1 MFRRGKGIIMNRK
14 IYWGLTIILILGI
27 AAVFYQVIRN
37 QNETADPI
45 KIFVIKERSNES
57 KQEESTTNTENTEN
71 PLTQTPAE
79 IQNAEKPTTITTQDS
94 DITSTNKSEPIIGS
108 TSVEAEHVEVPSE
121 SPFGF
126 GPYPEVPQDFI
137 EKHGNPVWLR
147 PTDKLSTLLKRDL
160 ELIERVQI
168 KKWIDG
174 DRDFKGGVYEGGK
187 IYLNYPDP
195 FYVRYREVTF
205 PTGKHLRYISSALS
219 GQKLPISP
227 EEIIEGK
234 MPQGVTLIDM
244 DSPDVGIDPFE
255 YLGL

>member
-1 MFRRGKGIIMNRK
+1 MNRR
-14 IYWGLTIILILGI
+14 IYWGLTIFLIIVIG
-27 AAVFYQVIRN
+27 AVLYQVN
-37 QNETADPI
+37 LTQKETADPI

-57 KQEESTTNTENTEN
+57 KHEESTTNTEKTEN
-71 PLTQTPAE
+71 PLTQTPVE

-94 DITSTNKSEPIIGS
+94 DITPQNKSEPFEVS
-108 TSVEAEHVEVPSE
+108 TIVEAEHVEVPTE

-147 PTDKLSTLLKRDL
+147 PTDKRSTSLTRDI

-174 DRDFKGGVYEGGK
+174 DRAFKGGVFTRGK
-187 IYLNYPDP
+187 IYLNYPDT
-195 FYVRYREVTF
+195 FYVRFREVTF
-205 PTGKHLRYISSALS
+205 PTGKHLRYISSVLS